1 MKAQFGYC
9 IPLVKSALEK
19 AAFGLKASKYIYV
32 QVRFIT
38 MNSSYNPIGTVIDRQ
53 KTRIFTRKTLR
64 LIRVNRPLIPSGS
77 SDFFSFEISSFGLI
91 KFSYKSVSFGLI
103 LVNIW
108 LDFWSKI
115 FFLVWL

>member
-32 QVRFIT
+32 QVRLIT

-53 KTRIFTRKTLR
+53 KNKDFHAKNVKID
-64 LIRVNRPLIPSGS
+64 PSEQTINS
-77 SDFFSFEISSFGLI
+77 KWI
-91 KFSYKSVSFGLI
+91 K
-103 LVNIW
+103 
-108 LDFWSKI
+108 
-115 FFLVWL
+115 